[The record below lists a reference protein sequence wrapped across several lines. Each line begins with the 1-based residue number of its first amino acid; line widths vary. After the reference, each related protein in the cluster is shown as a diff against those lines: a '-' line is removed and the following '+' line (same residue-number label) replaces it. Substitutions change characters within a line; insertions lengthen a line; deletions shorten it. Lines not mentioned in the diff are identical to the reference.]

1 MKKLFLIVFTGIF
14 AIAFTACQSS
24 ETAQSNMNQNNS
36 TMNINAMNQNSVA
49 DDLMKMKNMK
59 GSMKESSPNATSAPY
74 DLQFLDTMIE
84 HHQSAV
90 DMAKPVVAKTD
101 NAKLKAFA
109 AKIITDQ
116 NKEIAQMKNWREKWF
131 AGKPAAINMEM
142 PGMMDS
148 MKGMNMKKMEAA
160 GGKQFDLRFL
170 DMMTPHHQ
178 GAITMSEEA
187 LDKAEHAEIKTLANQ
202 IIKAQEAEIKQM
214 QDWKAAWSQ

>member
-1 MKKLFLIVFTGIF
+1 MKKLFLIAFTAIF

-24 ETAQSNMNQNNS
+24 EMTQSSMNQDNS
-36 TMNINAMNQNSVA
+36 AIETNQNSVA
-49 DDLMKMKNMK
+49 EDLMSMKTMR
-59 GSMKESSPNATSAPY
+59 GSMKKSSPDAANAPY

-84 HHQSAV
+84 HHQDAV
-90 DMAKPVVAKTD
+90 NMTKPIVAKTD
-101 NAKLKAFA
+101 NAELKKFA

-131 AGKPAAINMEM
+131 AGKPSAMNAEI

-148 MKGMNMKKMEAA
+148 MRGMNMKKMEAP
-160 GGKQFDLRFL
+160 GGKILDLRFL
-170 DMMTPHHQ
+170 GMMTQHHQ
-178 GAITMSEEA
+178 GAITMSKEA

-214 QDWKAAWSQ
+214 QDWKTAWSQ

>member
-1 MKKLFLIVFTGIF
+1 MKKLFLIAFTALF

-24 ETAQSNMNQNNS
+24 EMTQSSMNQNNS
-36 TMNINAMNQNSVA
+36 AIETNQNSVA
-49 DDLMKMKNMK
+49 EDLMSMKTMR
-59 GSMKESSPNATSAPY
+59 GSMKKSSPDAANAPY

-84 HHQSAV
+84 HHQDAV
-90 DMAKPVVAKTD
+90 NMTKPIVAKTD
-101 NAKLKAFA
+101 NAELKKFA

-131 AGKPAAINMEM
+131 AGKPSAMNAEI

-148 MKGMNMKKMEAA
+148 MRGMNMKKMEAP
-160 GGKQFDLRFL
+160 GGKILDLRFL
-170 DMMTPHHQ
+170 GMMTQHHQ
-178 GAITMSEEA
+178 GAITMSKEA

-214 QDWKAAWSQ
+214 QDWKTAWSQ

>member
-1 MKKLFLIVFTGIF
+1 MKKLFLIAFTAIF

-24 ETAQSNMNQNNS
+24 EMTQSSMNQNNS
-36 TMNINAMNQNSVA
+36 AIETNQNSVA
-49 DDLMKMKNMK
+49 EDLMSMKTMR
-59 GSMKESSPNATSAPY
+59 GSMKKSSPDAANAPY

-84 HHQSAV
+84 HHQDAV
-90 DMAKPVVAKTD
+90 NMTKPIVAKTD
-101 NAKLKAFA
+101 NAELKKFA

-131 AGKPAAINMEM
+131 AGKPSAMNAEI

-148 MKGMNMKKMEAA
+148 MRGMNMKKMEAP
-160 GGKQFDLRFL
+160 GGKILDLRFL
-170 DMMTPHHQ
+170 GMMTQHHQ
-178 GAITMSEEA
+178 GAITMSKEA

-214 QDWKAAWSQ
+214 QDWKTAWSQ